1 MAEWLSTEFFHHVV
15 TAPRGSREQSNSSFR
30 HIQASLADS
39 TQHVSGAAK
48 DQQHSEDHA
57 EQQFGSEEFTH
68 EINLK
73 EEKYSQ
79 PEYQSLAQF
88 RLCRDASRSC
98 L

>member
-15 TAPRGSREQSNSSFR
+15 TAARGSREQSNSSFR

-57 EQQFGSEEFTH
+57 EQQFGSEEFPH

-98 L
+98 S